1 MKSKVLRGCKFLVD
15 FLREQDQYK
24 FGYDLSVKEQSRGPR
39 RVKQIKTLTGEVLCE
54 ASDMAKQFSED
65 FNAFN
70 VEYQRINGQISKRC
84 KQVET
89 QAKKLAHQYFGLST
103 ELDNLQK
110 LILKKTEIPQFSNLY
125 QRISDLVR
133 MTGEL
138 SIHQGFMVNDALN
151 AQFKYQREQGR
162 TSFQEAF
169 LLVQGS
175 EFKFQRAQKILEQEK
190 YRLFKKQDYES
201 WQVQDPALIKELYK
215 VRNNYEE
222 AKHLMLPQRT
232 QQVQELLD
240 ESQYFKQ
247 QLFNEVRR
255 IIMLDYFASR
265 ENFLEVG
272 EQYVNHMGKNLK
284 QWHQFILFYSDI
296 NNARKEK
303 DEQYKRE
310 QYVGEELD
318 WKMLADN
325 LTMFESQM
333 EDLKDLRGF
342 EDADNSMMMNQSI
355 MAGPGGI
362 GFMGDR
368 GNEDPFQADNISVVQ
383 GYRTQSNYQQPQQQM
398 QRSQSMTDGMPQQ
411 RSGSMNYRQGP
422 PPSMGMGMGMGGSK
436 DDFKPH
442 PSMMGGN
449 QGGFNNQFQQQQQM
463 FDRQNSMPMQSR
475 NSMAQPRTQALE
487 ADNMAEPLL
496 QNFGGPQQQ

>member
-1 MKSKVLRGCKFLVD
+1 M
-15 FLREQDQYK
+15 
-24 FGYDLSVKEQSRGPR
+24 
-39 RVKQIKTLTGEVLCE
+39 
-54 ASDMAKQFSED
+54 
-65 FNAFN
+65 
-70 VEYQRINGQISKRC
+70 
-84 KQVET
+84 
-89 QAKKLAHQYFGLST
+89 AKKLAHTYFGLST

-110 LILKKTEIPQFSNLY
+110 LVLKKTEIPQFSNLY

-325 LTMFESQM
+325 LTMFES
-333 EDLKDLRGF
+333 
-342 EDADNSMMMNQSI
+342 
-355 MAGPGGI
+355 
-362 GFMGDR
+362 
-368 GNEDPFQADNISVVQ
+368 
-383 GYRTQSNYQQPQQQM
+383 
-398 QRSQSMTDGMPQQ
+398 
-411 RSGSMNYRQGP
+411 
-422 PPSMGMGMGMGGSK
+422 
-436 DDFKPH
+436 
-442 PSMMGGN
+442 
-449 QGGFNNQFQQQQQM
+449 
-463 FDRQNSMPMQSR
+463 
-475 NSMAQPRTQALE
+475 
-487 ADNMAEPLL
+487 
-496 QNFGGPQQQ
+496 

>member
-1 MKSKVLRGCKFLVD
+1 
-15 FLREQDQYK
+15 
-24 FGYDLSVKEQSRGPR
+24 
-39 RVKQIKTLTGEVLCE
+39 
-54 ASDMAKQFSED
+54 
-65 FNAFN
+65 
-70 VEYQRINGQISKRC
+70 
-84 KQVET
+84 
-89 QAKKLAHQYFGLST
+89 
-103 ELDNLQK
+103 
-110 LILKKTEIPQFSNLY
+110 
-125 QRISDLVR
+125 
-133 MTGEL
+133 
-138 SIHQGFMVNDALN
+138 MVNDALN

-362 GFMGDR
+362 GFVGNRD
-368 GNEDPFQADNISVVQ
+368 NEDPFQADNISMVQ
-383 GYRTQSNYQQPQQQM
+383 GYRTQTNYQQPQQQI

-442 PSMMGGN
+442 PSMMGG
-449 QGGFNNQFQQQQQM
+449 QGGFNDQFQ
-463 FDRQNSMPMQSR
+463 
-475 NSMAQPRTQALE
+475 
-487 ADNMAEPLL
+487 
-496 QNFGGPQQQ
+496 